1 MKTIIALLIILTMT
15 GCSGWKTHDQVLFG
29 VGAGLHALDMY
40 STYHYVED
48 GTELNS
54 LYSGMKPWEAVGTMA
69 ITFVAV
75 YIAAEVFE
83 AHRTPLLSGYL
94 GVKTAITTY
103 NIEFGIP

>member
-1 MKTIIALLIILTMT
+1 MKKILIILAILILAS
-15 GCSGWKTHDQVLFG
+15 CSWKTHDKVLFG

-94 GVKTAITTY
+94 GVKTAITIN

>member
-1 MKTIIALLIILTMT
+1 MKTTIALLIILTS
-15 GCSGWKTHDQVLFG
+15 CSWKTHDQVLFG
-29 VGAGLHALDMY
+29 MGAGLHALDMY

-75 YIAAEVFE
+75 YIASEVFE
-83 AHRTPLLSGYL
+83 AYRTPLLSGYL
-94 GVKTAITTY
+94 GVKTAITIN